1 MSLILLGPAAVGG
14 MLFLWE
20 KVDVQAN
27 KLNQKNTFQAS
38 THVTSANVPVTK
50 ASQVAHPE
58 AEPVAKAG
66 ISGAGKYVLRL
77 VEKHQSYKANGT
89 QGGGRIEIKSHHH
102 KQGVQREEII
112 IPGIYFVPGTL
123 LCFRLKSLFNLHK
136 DGKLTCRWES
146 S

>member
-1 MSLILLGPAAVGG
+1 MSLILLGPAAIGG

-27 KLNQKNTFQAS
+27 KLNRKNTFQAS
-38 THVTSANVPVTK
+38 THVTFANVPVTK
-50 ASQVAHPE
+50 ASHMAHPK

-66 ISGAGKYVLRL
+66 IIGAGKYVLRL

-102 KQGVQREEII
+102 KQGVQRE
-112 IPGIYFVPGTL
+112 GWQ
-123 LCFRLKSLFNLHK
+123 KK
-136 DGKLTCRWES
+136 
-146 S
+146 